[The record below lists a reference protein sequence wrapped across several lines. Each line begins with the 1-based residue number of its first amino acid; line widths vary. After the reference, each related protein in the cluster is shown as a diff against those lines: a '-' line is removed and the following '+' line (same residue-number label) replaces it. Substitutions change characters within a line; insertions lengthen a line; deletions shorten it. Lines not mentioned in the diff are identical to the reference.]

1 MKVGIIGNYGATNI
15 GDEAILTAMI
25 KSLSDHKITVFS
37 ADYKKTSVEY
47 GIDSAPLFPL
57 GLRSFFKNGFRRSIK
72 ALKKTDI
79 VILGGGGLFQDNHL
93 YACLLWAWQVFWVTW
108 FKKPLIIYGTGVG
121 PLKTA
126 IGKRITKWAYEQAD
140 LIAVRDEYSRDLLHK
155 IGVSEQD
162 IYITSDPV
170 FIYNRSDIAKE
181 RAKNLFVISI
191 RPWLGYNSKI
201 IDSFVPFLE
210 KLKAEKNAEFIFV
223 CMQQIREHDHK
234 VIDPIMKKVGGELFI
249 PKHFS
254 DLIEMMRTAEFA
266 IGMRYHFLMS
276 AIITGTP
283 VIPVSYSPK
292 VDELFAD
299 TPLSS
304 YVIPVGELSAD
315 VLENRLKRLSVD
327 YNNVKIYERT
337 RCNHLNE
344 LAKENAVML
353 DDFIKTFDQKQFE

>member
-1 MKVGIIGNYGATNI
+1 MKIGIIGNYGATNV
-15 GDEAILTAMI
+15 GDDAILTAMI
-25 KSLSDHKITVFS
+25 RILSGYEVTVFS
-37 ADYKKTSVEY
+37 SDPKKTSAEY
-47 GIDSAPLFPL
+47 KVNSAALFPL
-57 GLRSFFKNGFRRSIK
+57 GFRSFFRYGFRKSIK
-72 ALKKTDI
+72 ALKKMDM
-79 VILGGGGLFQDNHL
+79 VILGGGGLFHDNYL
-93 YACLLWAWQVFWVTW
+93 YACFLWAWQVFWVTW

-121 PLKTA
+121 PLKTF
-126 IGKRITKWAYEQAD
+126 IGKKLTKWAYEQAD
-140 LIAVRDEYSRDLLHK
+140 LIAVRDGYSRELLHK
-155 IGVSEQD
+155 IGVSEQN
-162 IYITSDPV
+162 IYTTSDPV
-170 FIYNRSDIAKE
+170 FVFDSPDTAKD
-181 RAKNLFVISI
+181 RTKNLFVISI
-191 RPWLGYNSKI
+191 RPWLDHGERI
-201 IDSFVPFLE
+201 ISSFVPFLK
-210 KLKAEKNAEFIFV
+210 KLRSEKNAEFIFV

-234 VIDPIMKKVGGELFI
+234 VIDPIMKEVGGELFI

-299 TPLSS
+299 TPLAS

-337 RCNHLNE
+337 RRNHLNE
-344 LAKENAVML
+344 LAKENAGML